1 MAVFRWRRSKSGFD
15 QALRVFALEASGAA
29 SASKAADLV
38 LETLTRSLPGAT
50 SALFLLDRSRRAFR
64 FAAARGIDEASLS
77 PHAIAR
83 DGSMGVLL
91 SLRRSALVLR
101 DYHDPVLSDGD
112 RAVLTAS
119 CARLVIPLF
128 GKTRFIGMI
137 LVGTK
142 PGRKPFKDAESG
154 FLSDLGRLAG
164 GALEHILLFDK
175 LFENHRN
182 FGAVLGHL
190 NRGVF
195 ILNEEGRVR
204 VWNHAME
211 KITGLASSGAVEQDA
226 GRLFAGMGV
235 PAVSTAGAEVLKENR
250 QKVIEGVRW
259 RDEDGVAVF
268 RVRLRP
274 IVSEGEGDGEVRGL
288 LGMVLDET
296 DRAKLEARVQRTE
309 KLASVGKI
317 ASTLAHEIRNP
328 LNAMKGA
335 IAFLQ
340 TKFSNDVLLLE
351 FTEII
356 NEEITRLNTF
366 VTNFLARARKAEPRF
381 VSLDVNEEVR
391 RTLDFVGKQAR
402 PDGVSVTADLGL
414 LPSVT
419 ADPGQLRQV
428 FTNIARNAVEAMP
441 VGGSLTVRTSIA
453 SAAEAWPGLPVRR
466 AGDAQTGREAVRIEF
481 QDTGPGIAEEIR
493 GHLFEPFNSSKEKGT
508 GLGLFISREIVEGHG
523 GRLAVTSA
531 PGHGTTVTVY
541 FPVDGSHVPAD
552 IHHPAR

>member
-1 MAVFRWRRSKSGFD
+1 MAVFRWRKRKSDFD
-15 QALRVFALEASGAA
+15 TALRAFALEVSGAA
-29 SASKAADLV
+29 SVPEATDLV
-38 LETLTRSLPGAT
+38 LETLTRSLPGPAF
-50 SALFLLDRSRRAFR
+50 ALFLLDRSRRTFHL
-64 FAAARGIDEASLS
+64 AAARGIDETSLS
-77 PHAIAR
+77 RLVIAR
-83 DGSMGVLL
+83 DGSLGVLL
-91 SLRRSALVLR
+91 SLRRSPLELR
-101 DYHDPVLSDGD
+101 GYHDPVLSDSD
-112 RAVLTAS
+112 RAVLAAS
-119 CARLVIPLF
+119 RARLVIPLF
-128 GKTRFIGMI
+128 GKTRFIGM
-137 LVGTK
+137 LFVGS
-142 PGRKPFKDAESG
+142 PAGRKPFTAAESG
-154 FLSDLGRLAG
+154 FLADLAGLAG
-164 GALEHILLFDK
+164 GALEYVFLFGR
-175 LFENHRN
+175 LCETHRH

-195 ILNEEGRVR
+195 ILDADRRVQ

-211 KITGLASSGAVEQDA
+211 KITGLASSGAMERDA
-226 GRLFAGMGV
+226 GRLFAEMGV
-235 PAVSTAGAEVLKENR
+235 PSVSTAVAEVLKEN
-250 QKVIEGVRW
+250 QAKFIEGVRW
-259 RDEDGVAVF
+259 RNEGGGAAF

-274 IVSEGEGDGEVRGL
+274 ISEGEGEPRGL

-296 DRAKLEARVQRTE
+296 ERVQLEARVQRTE

-381 VSLDVNEEVR
+381 VPLDVNEEIR
-391 RTLDFVGKQAR
+391 RTLDFVGQQAR
-402 PDGVSVTADLGL
+402 PDCVAVTEDLGP
-414 LPSVT
+414 LPSVV

-428 FTNIARNAVEAMP
+428 FTNLARNAVEAMP

-453 SAAEAWPGLPVRR
+453 SAAEAWPGAPARR
-466 AGDAQTGREAVRIEF
+466 AGDGRTGREAIRIEF
-481 QDTGPGIAEEIR
+481 QDTGSGIAEEIR

-531 PGHGTTVTVY
+531 PGHGTTITVY
-541 FPVDGSHVPAD
+541 LPVDGSHVPAD